1 MAEKYTNA
9 GKPETAISISEL
21 GRSWPFTADPNTNT
35 SEAPSRM
42 KSLAAFET
50 ASCSL
55 LVIVDMFT
63 VDPNRRPGRL
73 LRRTLTRCRAATSTY
88 TPQFLLS
95 RPRLCRRDG
104 SPEFETCPPGMDT
117 GQQLAQIEIKTMSD
131 PGFGHKANRVAEV
144 RNVSRLASQ
153 IPRTL
158 AAKLGRSPRQIYR
171 SPKSSAW
178 MVLTCSSS
186 AGTSSVAVF
195 HNSSISTA
203 S

>member
-144 RNVSRLASQ
+144 RNVSRLAHCARARTTPTA
-153 IPRTL
+153 PRER
-158 AAKLGRSPRQIYR
+158 KSPGGRYPERATDR
-171 SPKSSAW
+171 RAW
-178 MVLTCSSS
+178 IQTVRVL
-186 AGTSSVAVF
+186 
-195 HNSSISTA
+195 
-203 S
+203 